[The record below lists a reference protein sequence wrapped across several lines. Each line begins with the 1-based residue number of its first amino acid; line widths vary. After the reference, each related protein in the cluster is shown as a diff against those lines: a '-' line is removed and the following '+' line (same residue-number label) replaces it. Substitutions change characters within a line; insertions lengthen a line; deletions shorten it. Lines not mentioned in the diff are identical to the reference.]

1 MTANEQSS
9 MEVDQPIVQDS
20 SKTEP
25 YTPGP
30 TAVDLTP
37 DKDGGVLKE
46 IKQAGTSDETPPLGS
61 TVYVHYTGTLT
72 NGTKFDSSRDRG
84 EKFKF
89 NLGKGMFQWNMMKCN
104 YI

>member
-89 NLGKGMFQWNMMKCN
+89 NLGKGIFNE
-104 YI
+104 IG

>member
-1 MTANEQSS
+1 MLALAARAAEFPSQSTLNRMTANEQSS

-25 YTPGP
+25 YTPGQ

-46 IKQAGTSDETPPLGS
+46 IKQAGTSDETPSLALLS
-61 TVYVHYTGTLT
+61 TIQAH
-72 NGTKFDSSRDRG
+72 
-84 EKFKF
+84 
-89 NLGKGMFQWNMMKCN
+89 
-104 YI
+104 

>member
-9 MEVDQPIVQDS
+9 TEVDQPIVQDS

-25 YTPGP
+25 YTPGQ

-46 IKQAGTSDETPPLGS
+46 IKQAGTSDETPSLGI
-61 TVYVHYTGTLT
+61 TVYYTGTLT
-72 NGTKFDSSRDRG
+72 KMAPNLIPVVTEERNSNSTLAKVC
-84 EKFKF
+84 F
-89 NLGKGMFQWNMMKCN
+89 NE
-104 YI
+104 I